1 MLFAGNAKLRKRR
14 SHFVPVAL
22 AAILLATVAVAGC
35 SHEQNVNAFDAGGFT
50 PNPPVSA
57 SGTAALIKANDALR
71 HYGPYILGL
80 GLIVGAG
87 FAIARRGP
95 TTRLAAMYDITHQTK
110 RWPRVVFTGVVMGI
124 VASASGLGDT
134 AGKGASE
141 PVLAMAAMVGA
152 DSVESPI
159 ITSYANTPYNYSGI
173 DFLAVQELINEAG
186 GIAVPF
192 LQNLGEVKN
201 PSAKSNPSSAP
212 IFAVPNYVLE
222 KSLGVSLPAADC
234 EDLSVIVG
242 QQLGV
247 PAGGTVKINDQAATV
262 AQTTS
267 MKPGL
272 DRVAV
277 IGSLEQIG
285 ECVYPGQPMTGAI
298 ALGLDGKG
306 PELQQKIEDD
316 LGLLYPARSFD
327 AFQKEYQQFWDGSV
341 KPPEMNL
348 ILDLLLAG
356 GIALSSMQT
365 SEILRRRK
373 NIAMLLSQAYRRNT
387 YRGPT
392 RLQRRRTQLSQ
403 YPWLSQLR
411 PFLPR
416 STTPPNSVYRR
427 PSILL
432 RSVRDMPRSQ
442 RLHSRHQLWAA
453 E

>member
-1 MLFAGNAKLRKRR
+1 
-14 SHFVPVAL
+14 
-22 AAILLATVAVAGC
+22 
-35 SHEQNVNAFDAGGFT
+35 
-50 PNPPVSA
+50 
-57 SGTAALIKANDALR
+57 
-71 HYGPYILGL
+71 
-80 GLIVGAG
+80 
-87 FAIARRGP
+87 
-95 TTRLAAMYDITHQTK
+95 
-110 RWPRVVFTGVVMGI
+110 
-124 VASASGLGDT
+124 
-134 AGKGASE
+134 
-141 PVLAMAAMVGA
+141 MAAMVGA

-247 PAGGTVKINDQAATV
+247 PAGAPKDQRSSGNSCADNIDEAGAGPCRGHRFARTNRRMRLPGPAHDGRHRVGAGRKRAGAT
-262 AQTTS
+262 AE
-267 MKPGL
+267 
-272 DRVAV
+272 DRGRPRTFVPR
-277 IGSLEQIG
+277 SL
-285 ECVYPGQPMTGAI
+285 V
-298 ALGLDGKG
+298 
-306 PELQQKIEDD
+306 
-316 LGLLYPARSFD
+316 R

-373 NIAMLLSQAYRRNT
+373 NIAMLLSQGVPKKYISR
-387 YRGPT
+387 PT

-416 STTPPNSVYRR
+416 LTTPPNSVYRR